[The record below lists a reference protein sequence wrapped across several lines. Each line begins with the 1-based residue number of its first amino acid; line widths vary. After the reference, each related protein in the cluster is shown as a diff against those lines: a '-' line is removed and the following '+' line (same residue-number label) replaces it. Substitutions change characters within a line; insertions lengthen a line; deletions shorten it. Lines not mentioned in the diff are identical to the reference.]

1 MWILCEGFSIL
12 FCIVNWLLFRL
23 NRRLSIWA
31 MISSLTFL
39 ILTLLQVIRMNVD
52 WIYKSDWSTLQD
64 VMPEIF
70 PYLLLF
76 SIVLIVFNIIPF
88 FTGNKKN

>member
-1 MWILCEGFSIL
+1 MWILCGGFSIL

-23 NRRLSIWA
+23 NRRLSVWA

-76 SIVLIVFNIIPF
+76 
-88 FTGNKKN
+88 